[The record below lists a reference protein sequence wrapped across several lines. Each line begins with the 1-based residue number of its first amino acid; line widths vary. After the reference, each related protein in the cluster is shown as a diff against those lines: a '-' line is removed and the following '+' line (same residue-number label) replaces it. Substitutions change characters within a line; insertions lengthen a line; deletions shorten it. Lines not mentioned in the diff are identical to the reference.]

1 MKVFVV
7 GATGVL
13 GLPVIPRLLARGD
26 QVVALVRSLDRAAP
40 IAGPGV
46 EIIEGDLLDMPPEQ
60 LQGILTGCDAAAH
73 LATALRP
80 GSPGLGVTNTNA
92 ALRTTGTRRLLDAV
106 LAAGVPRLVQQSIA
120 IAYVDGGDSWLDEQ
134 TPFYQPPDGGG
145 PAGPVIEMEEMVR
158 SLDSGRVSWVIL
170 RGGSFV
176 GPDTRQDEVIAELK
190 NGSLKVP
197 GDGSNWVSFVHVE
210 DYGEAVV
217 AAIHSSVD
225 GSIFNITDDP
235 IRNGEYLDHLAQ
247 LLGLPAPP
255 RDALMPLPR
264 SYRCSNAAAKK
275 ALDWLPATGI
285 WPQHLT

>member
-13 GLPVIPRLLARGD
+13 GRAVIPRLLGRGD
-26 QVVALVRSLDRAAP
+26 EVVALVRSLDRAAP

-46 EIIEGDLLDMPPEQ
+46 EIIEGDLLEMPPER
-60 LQGILTGCDAAAH
+60 LQAILTGCDAAAH

-80 GSPGLGVTNTNA
+80 GSPGLGTTNTNA

-106 LAAGVPRLVQQSIA
+106 LAAGVARYIPQSIA
-120 IAYVDGGDSWLDEQ
+120 ISYIDGGDTWLDEQ
-134 TPFYQPPDGGG
+134 TPFYQPGGASG
-145 PAGPVIEMEEMVR
+145 PSGPVVEMEEMVR
-158 SLDSGRVSWVIL
+158 SLGSGRVAWVIL

-176 GPDTRQDEVIAELK
+176 GPDTRQDQVIADLQD
-190 NGSLKVP
+190 GSLKVP

-225 GSIFNITDDP
+225 GVILNITDEP
-235 IRNGEYLDHLAQ
+235 VRNGEYLDELAR
-247 LLGLPAPP
+247 LLGLSTPA
-255 RDALMPLPR
+255 RDSAMPLPR
-264 SYRCSNAAAKK
+264 SNRCSNAAAKK
-275 ALDWLPATGI
+275 VLGWIPAKGI
-285 WPQHLT
+285 WP